1 MATNTKNFKFKK
13 PDESDFY
20 DVQDQNGNW
29 DMADEELE
37 KLNAP
42 TFEDYSGGAFCFR
55 KHRALSMGL
64 SQGLACR
71 RCSVISRRHLK
82 ERVCWGISSITA

>member
-42 TFEDYSGGAFCFR
+42 TFED
-55 KHRALSMGL
+55 HR
-64 SQGLACR
+64 R
-71 RCSVISRRHLK
+71 Y
-82 ERVCWGISSITA
+82 